1 MYVTNTMDYKPKSQ
15 TETTKTQ
22 SIEPVDCKLKCTKT
36 HSLHNKTSN
45 IMADTS
51 KWQIQVKNQDRNK
64 KVVLRKERD
73 YTSIMN
79 KSYHYRNSPKQN
91 QLQLHMM
98 KY

>member
-51 KWQIQVKNQDRNK
+51 KWQIQVNGRYK
-64 KVVLRKERD
+64 KMAD
-73 YTSIMN
+73 TSKWQIQVN
-79 KSYHYRNSPKQN
+79 GRYK
-91 QLQLHMM
+91 
-98 KY
+98 